1 MLLNFKSVKLLSG
14 EKRPF
19 LLTYALLLSII
30 CFPGITS
37 CVKEVNIPVEAME
50 SRLVLKCLFDN
61 NSKFNVRL
69 SQSVPAIKN
78 INALVSGATV
88 ILRCDDQVADT
99 LEEIQP
105 GIYQSNIFAEFG
117 KNYQITS
124 SANGFETITSAISYL
139 PEKCIIISAQITDSV
154 AADETEIVSEIK
166 IQFNDLPEYND
177 FYDIKVSYINDEDTT
192 NIRFYRGYYADI
204 GKEPVLINE
213 GLLKYYPSSLIF
225 SDALFNGET
234 YTLIA
239 NPTYRE
245 YDVMIILRHIT
256 MDYYNY
262 LKTLTYHINS
272 VDYSLWGSAEP
283 INVRS
288 NIENGFGIFAGYSSD
303 TIYIIRDENH

>member
-1 MLLNFKSVKLLSG
+1 MQQNLKSKKSLGG

-19 LLTYALLLSII
+19 PLTYTLLLII
-30 CFPGITS
+30 CFLGITS

-61 NSKFNVRL
+61 SNPLNVRL
-69 SQSVPAIKN
+69 GHSVPISYNTSPLIEGAI
-78 INALVSGATV
+78 V
-88 ILRCDDQVADT
+88 ILHCDGQVADT
-99 LEEIQP
+99 LEEIQA
-105 GIYQSNIFAEFG
+105 GVYQSNIFAEFG
-117 KNYQITS
+117 KNYQITC

-139 PEKCIIISAQITDSV
+139 PRKCHIISAQITDSV

-166 IQFNDLPEYND
+166 IQFADLPDYND
-177 FYDIKVSYINDEDTT
+177 FYDIDLAYVNNDDTT
-192 NIRFYRGYYADI
+192 NIRFYRAYYADI

-213 GLLKYYPSSLIF
+213 GLLKYYPESLIF
-225 SDALFNGET
+225 SDALFNGKT
-234 YTLIA
+234 YTLTV
-239 NPTYRE
+239 NPTYKE

-262 LKTLTYHINS
+262 VKTLTYHINS

-283 INVRS
+283 INVIS
-288 NIENGFGIFAGYSSD
+288 NIDKGFGIFAGYSSD